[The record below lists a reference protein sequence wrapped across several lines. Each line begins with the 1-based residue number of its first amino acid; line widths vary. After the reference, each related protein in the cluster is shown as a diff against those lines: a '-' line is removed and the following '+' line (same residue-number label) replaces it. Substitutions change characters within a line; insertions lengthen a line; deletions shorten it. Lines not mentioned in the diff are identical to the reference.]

1 MIGRAGTGSPEA
13 GIVKLAL
20 IPVLMFTPCGR
31 GRDKTPRGPAQTRE
45 FGLWCWRLPDRITYP
60 RATLCFGFFFSP
72 PRLSFNL
79 TSSFSDASNFSVTL
93 AAPLRSRLPK

>member
-45 FGLWCWRLPDRITYP
+45 FGLWCWRLPDRINYP

-72 PRLSFNL
+72 PRLC
-79 TSSFSDASNFSVTL
+79 
-93 AAPLRSRLPK
+93 RLI